1 MFYSVMHNDT
11 SSICFSTHNAYY
23 YYSFKGIWK
32 KNTDYLKNEASMK
45 SEFLGQCRQLGIQ
58 GDHIKKELVERLKEL
73 PGIYEDVCWIFF
85 HITALQIWSKIIT
98 FKWNWFTNKI

>member
-1 MFYSVMHNDT
+1 MILPVYVFLLTMLIILLKEYE
-11 SSICFSTHNAYY
+11 
-23 YYSFKGIWK
+23 K

-85 HITALQIWSKIIT
+85 HITALRIWSKIVT

>member
-1 MFYSVMHNDT
+1 MILPVYVFLLTMLIILLKEYE
-11 SSICFSTHNAYY
+11 
-23 YYSFKGIWK
+23 K

-85 HITALQIWSKIIT
+85 YITALQIWSKIGT

>member
-1 MFYSVMHNDT
+1 MILPVYVFLLTMLIILLKEYE
-11 SSICFSTHNAYY
+11 
-23 YYSFKGIWK
+23 K

-73 PGIYEDVCWIFF
+73 PGIYEDVCWFFF

-98 FKWNWFTNKI
+98 FMWNWFTNKI